1 MPAGWLNT
9 TTHRLDIYDEKL
21 AKTEFLEQFE
31 TLFNDN
37 NSELL
42 ALSDTHSLRLYSVRS
57 SLIYTRMGDCQRK

>member
-42 ALSDTHSLRLYSVRS
+42 ALSELPTATT
-57 SLIYTRMGDCQRK
+57 IFG